1 MSRCFIAILLLVGA
15 RKKEIRLNGVEMLF
29 RAKELFITDESAKLP
44 EWRIIAV
51 TLSLFQMMP
60 VS

>member
-1 MSRCFIAILLLVGA
+1 M
-15 RKKEIRLNGVEMLF
+15 NGVVMLF
-29 RAKELFITDESAKLP
+29 RAKEFFIADEDAKLP
-44 EWRIIAV
+44 EWRIRAE